1 MNKGEFISEA
11 EGQLK
16 NLNEWLQEIED
27 AIDEETNRL
36 TRLRQLRQQAVD
48 DIATRLLPDLS
59 RGSVE
64 RVNQTFP
71 DLITVSWVTAE
82 INKRRKQN
90 EQRLQEITSL
100 YTPET
105 FESRLAD
112 LDVTIDKL
120 SMDFNEIEKGYQAF
134 LSTQGIGPLLKSGYG
149 TSQYSHTWMER
160 QYYRDWKRADE
171 ILVELRCGNWT
182 EIQTKWDIISGGYET
197 AKQQL
202 INTQEEKEEL
212 KRLHFEHET
221 LTQSQNNL
229 EADVLNTCHTM
240 IKSQLDLNVDKSSP
254 LLKQVVEIDQRMQ
267 ESSNKINNELQ
278 DRRSKVH
285 DQMLS
290 LQQIIASA
298 SQSRQQE
305 VPDEY
310 ASTIRGVGGG
320 YYGGMAQPQIN
331 IISQPAWYYD
341 DWIIPYNHRSTIIN
355 YFGSTSR
362 SSNYNNY
369 YDHQR
374 DVSEG
379 RYGYVS

>member
-11 EGQLK
+11 QAQLK
-16 NLNEWLQEIED
+16 NLNEWLQEIEA

-36 TRLRQLRQQAVD
+36 TRLRQLRQQAFD
-48 DIATRLLPDLS
+48 DLAVRLLPDLS
-59 RGSVE
+59 RSSVE
-64 RVNQTFP
+64 KLNKTFP
-71 DLITVSWVTAE
+71 DLITISWVTTE

-90 EQRLQEITSL
+90 EKRLDEIAAS
-100 YTPET
+100 YSPET
-105 FESRLAD
+105 FESRVAD
-112 LDVTIDKL
+112 LDVMIDKL
-120 SMDFNEIEKGYQAF
+120 SMDFDEIEKGYQAF

-149 TSQYSHTWMER
+149 TPEYKHSWTER

-171 ILVELRCGNWT
+171 IVEELQCHHWN
-182 EIQTKWDIISGGYET
+182 EVQTRWDIISGGYET

-202 INTQEEKEEL
+202 INTQEQKEEL

-221 LTQSQNNL
+221 LTKSQENV
-229 EADVLNTCHTM
+229 EQDVLNACYLV
-240 IKSQLDLNVDKSSP
+240 IKSELDLNVDRSNP
-254 LLKQVVEIDQRMQ
+254 LMKQIVEIDGRMQ
-267 ESSNKINNELQ
+267 ESSNRINNELQ

-285 DQMLS
+285 DQMLA

-298 SQSRQQE
+298 GQSRQQE

-310 ASTIRGVGGG
+310 VSTIRGSG
-320 YYGGMAQPQIN
+320 YYGGMSSAPQVN

-341 DWIIPYNHRSTIIN
+341 DWIIPYNHRTSIIN
-355 YFGSTSR
+355 YFGTSGHG
-362 SSNYNNY
+362 SSYNNY

-374 DVSEG
+374 DVSER